1 MKFRFSN
8 KRIDGILTVVPS
20 NVVKFDDELENYA
33 FTEAKS
39 KKLKKIM
46 GFEEHRIV
54 EGETCA
60 SDLCVH
66 GVEHLFRAGVLD
78 KNEIDAL
85 ILITQ
90 TPDHFIPPTSNIIQ
104 GRLGLKDDTLCMD
117 INQGCAGYILG
128 LFQAF
133 MLLDQEGIS
142 TVVILN
148 ADTLSRKCSPRD
160 RNIFPLTGDAAS
172 VTVVRSCDEGGD
184 VWGSIHMDGK
194 GSQALIIPAGGMRQ
208 PSSPQ
213 TAEVRDVGD
222 KNFRSEN
229 DFYMDGAAVFNFVQ
243 THVPK
248 MIEDVLHDAGASDD
262 AVDYYMFHQPNKFM
276 LKKLADKMKVAHERM
291 PNNIVEHFGNAS
303 SVTVPTNITFNAGAE
318 LTEKALTLCM
328 AGFGVGLTWAS
339 LLMEVGPLK
348 FCELIEYDGT
358 EL

>member
-8 KRIDGILTVVPS
+8 KTIDGILTVVPS
-20 NVVKFDDELENYA
+20 NVVKFDDELENYS
-33 FTEAKS
+33 FSEAKS

-46 GFEEHRIV
+46 GFEQHRIV

-66 GVEHLFRAGVLD
+66 GLDHLLRTGALAKD
-78 KNEIDAL
+78 EIDAL

-104 GRLGLKDDTLCMD
+104 GRLGLKDDMLCMD

-148 ADTLSRKCSPRD
+148 GDTLSRKCSPRD

-172 VTVVRSCDEGGD
+172 ATVVRTCEEGGE
-184 VWGSIHMDGK
+184 VWGNIRMDGA
-194 GSQALIIPAGGMRQ
+194 GSQALIIPAGGFRQ
-208 PSSPQ
+208 PSTPE
-213 TAEVRDVGD
+213 TAEIKEVGEN
-222 KNFRSEN
+222 NFRSED

-243 THVPK
+243 THVPP
-248 MIEDVLHDAGASDD
+248 MIDELLLQAGKTDAD
-262 AVDYYMFHQPNKFM
+262 VDYYMFHQPNKFM
-276 LKKLADKMKVAHERM
+276 LQKLADKMKVAHERM
-291 PNNIVEHFGNAS
+291 PNNVVENFGNAS
-303 SVTVPTNITFNAGAE
+303 SVTIPTNITFNVGAE
-318 LTEKALTLCM
+318 LRERTMTLCL

-339 LLMEVGPLK
+339 LIMDVGPLK
-348 FCELIEYDGT
+348 FCELIEYEGT